1 METSSVIK
9 GIYDPTRSMVV
20 EGMLPTLGAEERAS
34 YHAERFNRLPFRK
47 VGPVDMRIEESLS
60 FGEKV
65 LIRVRGAGQFGVF
78 RKAVSDQT
86 DWKLSVYT
94 DNDRSTLLSEFTG

>member
-1 METSSVIK
+1 MGSFLISK
-9 GIYDPTRSMVV
+9 GMHDAERSLLV

-34 YHAERFNRLPFRK
+34 YQGERFNRVPFMR
-47 VGPVDMRIEESLS
+47 VGSADIRVEESIS
-60 FGEKV
+60 FGGKK

-86 DWKLSVYT
+86 DWKLSVFN
-94 DNDRSTLLSEFTG
+94 DNDRTTLLAEFTG